1 MLANIPVTAD
11 NGGKL
16 YVSAD
21 AILLAAADLFASS
34 PHLAKHLVN
43 LSLSH
48 KLFSPFLHLFEVAT
62 SEPGGAEDYRF
73 GYRLRAV
80 PKATKLVNP
89 PT

>member
-43 LSLSH
+43 LSLNH
-48 KLFSPFLHLFEVAT
+48 KADEGKAFSSFLHLFEVAT

-80 PKATKLVNP
+80 PKAP
-89 PT
+89 